1 MADLGIVYLAINFA
15 KKKKKKEKLLEIRV
29 FRFKG
34 SDDWLDWLVKGL
46 RVNMIKSSNEGIERK
61 YMIKL
66 VV

>member
-46 RVNMIKSSNEGIERK
+46 RVNMITSSNEGIERK

>member
-1 MADLGIVYLAINFA
+1 M
-15 KKKKKKEKLLEIRV
+15 EIRV

-46 RVNMIKSSNEGIERK
+46 RVNMITSSNEGIERK